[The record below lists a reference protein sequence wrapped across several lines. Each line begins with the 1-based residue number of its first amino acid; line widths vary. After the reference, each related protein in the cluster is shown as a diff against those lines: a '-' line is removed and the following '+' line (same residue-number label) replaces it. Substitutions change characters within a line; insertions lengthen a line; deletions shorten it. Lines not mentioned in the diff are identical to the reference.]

1 MRKNILRDYDFLV
14 LGQSFSAKVI
24 AFDVEHSFLEI
35 DTNIP
40 QYLHNQI
47 FSFELTTFEEAPV
60 LAARLI
66 TETSLSEDFP
76 PIEMRI
82 GSTKGTNA
90 LLEMKGAKTAFFV
103 TKGFKDLLVI
113 SNQARPD
120 IFALNIIRPKPLYEV
135 VVEVDFGRETK
146 NSTK

>member
-1 MRKNILRDYDFLV
+1 MTKSFQISIDTGGTFTDCIATDNFGTEYRCKILSNSTIRGEVIEQISEAKFKVKQSWFLRKGILRDYDFLV

-47 FSFELTTFEEAPV
+47 FSFELTTFEEAPI

-66 TETSLSEDFP
+66 TETSLSANFP

-82 GSTKGTNA
+82 GSRA
-90 LLEMKGAKTAFFV
+90 
-103 TKGFKDLLVI
+103 
-113 SNQARPD
+113 
-120 IFALNIIRPKPLYEV
+120 
-135 VVEVDFGRETK
+135 
-146 NSTK
+146 